1 MGNKIL
7 KLQNLVK
14 INNKYLSRKE
24 IKLFKQIVFKHEYD
38 NVSYH
43 NIKKW
48 KGDIFIYLHHYGIPS
63 YLIDFISERINII
76 VNEINEMSSS
86 NKLYII
92 NKDLYREYKNKVP
105 LLEIFGSN
113 QHNVFSKRLSK
124 VGQQIFKKKKD
135 GFFNITYNKNFE
147 IEKGIVYINIID
159 NQENKNR
166 LLHLLREEIIQS
178 LGMVNDIDFKNS
190 IFNQN
195 LDKNYKY
202 SRMDRKLITFF
213 LSSNI
218 KPGTNKKE
226 IELLNNKNV

>member
-24 IKLFKQIVFKHEYD
+24 MKFFKHIVFKNEYG
-38 NVSYH
+38 NVSYT

-48 KGDIFIYLHHYGIPS
+48 KGDIFIYLHQYGIPTH
-63 YLIDFISERINII
+63 LIDFISKSIKSI

-92 NKDLYREYKNKVP
+92 NKESYIEYKKTVP

-113 QHNVFSKRLSK
+113 QYNVFSKRLSK

-135 GFFNITYNKNFE
+135 GFFNINYNRNFE
-147 IEKGIVYINIID
+147 IEKGIVYINIFD
-159 NQENKNR
+159 NQKNR
-166 LLHLLREEIIQS
+166 NRVLHLLREEIIQS
-178 LGMVNDIDFKNS
+178 LGMVNDIDLENS

-195 LDKNYKY
+195 FDKNYKY
-202 SRMDRKLITFF
+202 SKMDKKLITFF
-213 LSSNI
+213 LSSDI
-218 KPGTNKKE
+218 KPGANKKE
-226 IELLNNKNV
+226 IKLLNNKKV